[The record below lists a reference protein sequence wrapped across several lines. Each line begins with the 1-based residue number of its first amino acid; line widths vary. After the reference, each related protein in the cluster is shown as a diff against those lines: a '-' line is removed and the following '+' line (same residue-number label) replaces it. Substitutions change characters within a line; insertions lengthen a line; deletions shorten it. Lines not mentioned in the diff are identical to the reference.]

1 MGSPPCR
8 EDFRRTRQPSRPGHS
23 PDGNQTCARWQQGQD
38 VVERGELSLP
48 QPEAHALLPISG
60 TWPAHRQW
68 FCGGR
73 LQKPH
78 QGPHGTIGHAL
89 DRSDGRGHRQAE
101 GHIPQRRLRSVL
113 ALPHPKRPGTPASGR
128 QMERRRKVVTPK
140 SFPASSGAARI
151 DHRLI
156 CVRYSSSFIPPLPIS
171 SMSGSFQC
179 PGAAYGASASC
190 ANPILLID
198 SQVSRIS
205 PVVREVFPPTSGPH
219 FHTSARP
226 YWHRLYKIGLPTLSS
241 ASPIIWYTAC
251 ISSSL

>member
-128 QMERRRKVVTPK
+128 QMERRRKVVTPYLK
-140 SFPASSGAARI
+140 EICFSFAYSDLASLRMGT
-151 DHRLI
+151 
-156 CVRYSSSFIPPLPIS
+156 
-171 SMSGSFQC
+171 SGSASFQRVRKSWYLVF
-179 PGAAYGASASC
+179 AFAE
-190 ANPILLID
+190 
-198 SQVSRIS
+198 S
-205 PVVREVFPPTSGPH
+205 PES
-219 FHTSARP
+219 
-226 YWHRLYKIGLPTLSS
+226 W
-241 ASPIIWYTAC
+241 
-251 ISSSL
+251 